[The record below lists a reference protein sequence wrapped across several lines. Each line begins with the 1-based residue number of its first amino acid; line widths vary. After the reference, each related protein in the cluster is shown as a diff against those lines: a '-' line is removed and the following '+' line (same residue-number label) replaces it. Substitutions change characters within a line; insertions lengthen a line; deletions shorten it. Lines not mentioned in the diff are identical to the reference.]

1 MEDKFYSVDEAADKI
16 GVHPKT
22 IRRYIFSGKLEALKV
37 GGQWRVYEEAM
48 DKFMKT
54 GTQCNHTHDNNQ
66 VSSDDFCV
74 FMDSNYFDS
83 EDPVQIC
90 TIVDYY
96 VEEKKEV
103 TPMVN
108 ALMEVMHSFDDESSG
123 SRFNYVYDRA
133 DKKARFVFWGCPTMI
148 EKMVGALKPFE
159 KGRK

>member
-1 MEDKFYSVDEAADKI
+1 MDEKFYTVDEAADKI

-22 IRRYIFSGKLEALKV
+22 IRRYIFGGKLEALKV

-54 GTQCNHTHDNNQ
+54 GTQCNHSSGSSQ

-74 FMDSNYFDS
+74 FMDSDYFETD
-83 EDPVQIC
+83 DVVQIC

-108 ALMEVMHSFDDESSG
+108 ALMEVMHSEEDDNST
-123 SRFNYVYDRA
+123 SRFNYVYDSSE
-133 DKKARFVFWGCPTMI
+133 KKARFVFWGCPSMI
-148 EKMVGALKPFE
+148 EKMMGALKPFE
-159 KGRK
+159 TCRK

>member
-1 MEDKFYSVDEAADKI
+1 MEEKFYSVDEAADKI

-22 IRRYIFSGKLEALKV
+22 VRRYIFSGKLEALKV

-54 GTQCNHTHDNNQ
+54 GTECNHTHDGGQ

-83 EDPVQIC
+83 EDTVQIC

-96 VEEKKEV
+96 VEEKKDV

-108 ALMEVMHSFDDESSG
+108 SLMEVMHNFDDESSA

-133 DKKARFVFWGCPTMI
+133 DKKARFVFWGSPTMI

-159 KGRK
+159 SIRK

>member
-1 MEDKFYSVDEAADKI
+1 MEEKFYSVDEAADKI

-48 DKFMKT
+48 DKFLKT
-54 GTQCNHTHDNNQ
+54 GTQCNHNHDSGQ

-96 VEEKKEV
+96 VEEKKDV

-108 ALMEVMHSFDDESSG
+108 ALMEVMHSFDDESSA

-159 KGRK
+159 KGRR

>member
-1 MEDKFYSVDEAADKI
+1 MEEKFFTVDEAAEKI

-22 IRRYIFSGKLEALKV
+22 IRRYIFGGKLEALKV
-37 GGQWRVYEEAM
+37 GGQWRIYGEAM

-54 GTQCNHTHDNNQ
+54 GTQCSHSNGSGGQ

-74 FMDSNYFDS
+74 FMDSDYFQS
-83 EDPVQIC
+83 EDTVQIC
-90 TIVDYY
+90 TIVDYF

-108 ALMEVMHSFDDESSG
+108 ALMEVINNHEEENGS
-123 SRFNYVYDRA
+123 SRFNYVYDNVE
-133 DKKARFVFWGCPTMI
+133 KKARFIFWGCPTLI

-159 KGRK
+159 TCR